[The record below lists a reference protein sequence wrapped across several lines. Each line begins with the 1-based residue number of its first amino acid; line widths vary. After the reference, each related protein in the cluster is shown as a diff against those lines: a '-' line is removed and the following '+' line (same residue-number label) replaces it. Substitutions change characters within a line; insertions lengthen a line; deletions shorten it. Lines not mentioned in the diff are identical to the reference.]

1 MKYLFPILLIF
12 ILAGCSINSNPMGA
26 TTREQLRADAQV
38 EVAKAQERAAIG
50 VAEAEASA
58 IVAKHSV
65 WADVLPTA
73 LVIIGA
79 IVIGALWLNW
89 RGRYAL
95 AALERTPPAIVVQQ
109 PAIPTL
115 GQLHQL
121 AERQGMTISVRGD
134 IAYLVDAN
142 GEVKGQRLLTS

>member
-1 MKYLFPILLIF
+1 MRKLFLLFLVIF
-12 ILAGCSINSNPMGA
+12 LAGCSINPMGA
-26 TTREQLRADAQV
+26 TSREQIRSDAAVAIAQADKEARI
-38 EVAKAQERAAIG
+38 A